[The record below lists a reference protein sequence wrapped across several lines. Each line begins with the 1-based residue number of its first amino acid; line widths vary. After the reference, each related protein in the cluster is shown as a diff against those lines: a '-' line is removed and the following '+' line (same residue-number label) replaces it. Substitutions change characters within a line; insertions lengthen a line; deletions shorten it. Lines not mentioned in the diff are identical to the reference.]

1 MKRLLLMSVTL
12 VLATLLASATGATA
26 GTQTVDATLSGAAEW
41 SGGDVFHVETFSIH
55 GDVSGTINGTY
66 SGTLNAGPY
75 FNSDTCGPE
84 CAPVTGTI
92 EFVTQRGSFTTTVEP
107 GGLLTLFAIGSG
119 NHYSFALTL
128 QIVDGT
134 RYYKHASG
142 ELSLSYGSDQNFNL
156 PECQICPIADGGHLT
171 GTIARGPADH

>member
-1 MKRLLLMSVTL
+1 MKRLLLTSVTL
-12 VLATLLASATGATA
+12 VLATLLASASGATA
-26 GTQTVDATLSGAAEW
+26 ATQTVDATLAGAAEW
-41 SGGDVFHVETFSIH
+41 TGDPLQVETFSIH
-55 GDVSGTINGTY
+55 GTVSGTVEGTY
-66 SGTLNAGPY
+66 SGTLNAGTY
-75 FNSDTCGPE
+75 FNSNTCGPT
-84 CAPVTGTI
+84 CAPITGTI
-92 EFVTQRGSFTTTVEP
+92 DFVTRRGSFSTTVAP

-171 GTIARGPADH
+171 GTIVRGPSAG